1 MKQLVLGLMLL
12 TAATLGGCGDEAG
25 DDQREIPGP
34 STRPDQP
41 DSN

>member
-1 MKQLVLGLMLL
+1 MKQLMLGLMLL
-12 TAATLGGCGDEAG
+12 IAAALGGCEDS
-25 DDQREIPGP
+25 DVQKEIPGP

>member
-1 MKQLVLGLMLL
+1 MKQLMLVLMLV
-12 TAATLGGCGDEAG
+12 TAATVGGC
-25 DDQREIPGP
+25 DDADDVQKEIPGP